1 MRIPNPFRRSQPVE
15 KRAGYTDSITELLL
29 RQALGSDVDA
39 GQTAAAE
46 FAIGLV
52 ARCFAVA
59 ELDPMLPAVTPWY
72 MADVGRRLQTS
83 GNAVAALQVDRRGV
97 TLLPASS
104 FDIVGGPDPVTWYY
118 RAQLPGPTRQET
130 RTLPYASMVHVRANT
145 DPNQPWIGISPL
157 SRAGLSAALIA
168 RLELRMSEEA
178 NARVGYL
185 VTHGDL
191 SQEQITALKNDFGT
205 MKGGVGLV
213 KGQRNAY
220 DSRGTPGGAADYQ
233 PERFG
238 ANIPDGNIKARRE
251 VAMDTVAALGIMPAL
266 FDSNTGTAAQE
277 AFRQFYVATLEPLAE
292 LVRAELADKL
302 DRPDLRVYMD
312 RVSGSDVVRRATA
325 YEKLVSNGIER
336 GRAKRIAG
344 V

>member
-1 MRIPNPFRRSQPVE
+1 MNFPNPFRRSQPVE
-15 KRAGYTDSITELLL
+15 NRAGYTDSITELLL

-52 ARCFAVA
+52 SRCFAVA
-59 ELDPMLPAVTPWY
+59 ELDPMLPAVTPGY

-97 TLLPASS
+97 TLLPTSS

-157 SRAGLSAALIA
+157 ARAGLSAALIA
-168 RLELRMSEEA
+168 HLELRMSEEA
-178 NARVGYL
+178 NSRSGYL
-185 VTHGDL
+185 ITHGDL
-191 SQEQITALKNDFGT
+191 SKPQITALKNDLAT
-205 MKGGVGLV
+205 MKGDVGLV
-213 KGQRNAY
+213 HSQRQAF
-220 DSRGTPGGAADYQ
+220 DSRGAPGGAADYR

-238 ANIPDGNIKARRE
+238 AMIPEGNVKARRE
-251 VAMDTVAALGIMPAL
+251 VAMDTVAALAYRPCYSTATPEPPRKRRFANSTFQPWNRSRNWCGGTCRQTGPAR
-266 FDSNTGTAAQE
+266 S
-277 AFRQFYVATLEPLAE
+277 
-292 LVRAELADKL
+292 ADL
-302 DRPDLRVYMD
+302 HG
-312 RVSGSDVVRRATA
+312 SG
-325 YEKLVSNGIER
+325 
-336 GRAKRIAG
+336 
-344 V
+344 